1 MTVRTREPVWEMEIF
16 VVFDHHKRYYGI
28 RHLSVEL
35 REEGHRIGRH
45 VLRTGLRTGLRR
57 HRQRALQP
65 KTFTPRTTD
74 STHGRRYAPNLL
86 LDQPRPT
93 QTNRVLV
100 GDITYLLLVNG
111 TRAHLCAFQELFT
124 KHVVGWQVQIN
135 VTKVLVTSNL

>member
-1 MTVRTREPVWEMEIF
+1 MTVRTREPAWEMEIF
-16 VVFDHHKRYYGI
+16 VVFDHHKRHYGI
-28 RHLSVEL
+28 RRLSVEL

-45 VLRTGLRTGLRR
+45 VLRTGLRR
-57 HRQRALQP
+57 HGQRALQP

-74 STHGRRYAPNLL
+74 STHGRRCAPNLL

-100 GDITYLLLVNG
+100 SDITYLLLANG
-111 TRAHLCAFQELFT
+111 TRVHLCTFQELFT

-135 VTKVLVTSNL
+135 VNKVLVTSNL